1 MIQKVILSQFL
12 DYLKT
17 YNPMYAESF
26 IHKKTLFNQASY
38 IIYLHEYVKQFITD
52 QSKQNSHT
60 QETNTTETVFIP
72 INIDTI

>member
-1 MIQKVILSQFL
+1 MIQKVILAQFL

-17 YNPMYAESF
+17 SNSMYMDSF
-26 IHKKTLFNQASY
+26 INKKNLFNRASY

-52 QSKQNSHT
+52 QSKKKNDT
-60 QETNTTETVFIP
+60 DNTYDTVFIP